1 MTREE
6 YEALKAEP
14 HNYKVTVTLQ
24 KRKAY
29 ECWEDIDEYTE
40 IETTDLDE
48 ASDTFDD
55 LLDPQISMLF
65 DCRRAERKPLTR
77 RNLICLY
84 VDGQVYEEDSI

>member
-29 ECWEDIDEYTE
+29 ECWEDIEESTE
-40 IETTDLDE
+40 IETTD
-48 ASDTFDD
+48 F
-55 LLDPQISMLF
+55 P
-65 DCRRAERKPLTR
+65 AEEL
-77 RNLICLY
+77 
-84 VDGQVYEEDSI
+84 E